1 MPQCR
6 MRCHTI
12 LAICAAALS
21 CAPIAVA
28 ETWRLKS
35 DQTWESAAAGPD
47 EQYLQTIAELKKLV
61 QAGEADAAREIVK
74 QLQAEYP
81 DRVGP
86 DLDLFVAGELQY
98 WGDLYGKALV
108 KYEKLLKKYP
118 GSEFADMAT
127 QREYE
132 IATAYLQGR
141 KKTVLGFIK
150 MSGYAEGVG
159 IMEKVSDR
167 VGLDE
172 PNSVGLNAAIAVA
185 EHYER
190 TRRYLEAYL
199 KWSEIASYWETGP
212 VGKRAMFRMAEDNF
226 AAYNLH
232 PEARRPR
239 FDSSK
244 LTTARAYYEKY
255 LALYPDDARKEDV
268 PAKIKIIDEEVA
280 FKQFTIGR
288 YYRRLGKNRA
298 AFLYFDMVIQNWP
311 KTEAAQMAKQAIA
324 ETPNGD
330 KASGK

>member
-1 MPQCR
+1 MPRCR
-6 MRCHTI
+6 MQCHTI
-12 LAICAAALS
+12 LVVCVALS

-47 EQYLQTIAELKKLV
+47 EQYLQAIAEIKKLV
-61 QAGEADAAREIVK
+61 QEGQASAARDIAK
-74 QLQAEYP
+74 QLKAEYP

-86 DLDLFVAGELQY
+86 DLDLFVAGELPY
-98 WGDLYGKALV
+98 WSNHYGKALA

-118 GSEFADMAT
+118 GSEFADTAT
-127 QREYE
+127 QREYD

-141 KKTVLGFIK
+141 KKTVLGFIRI
-150 MSGYAEGVG
+150 SGYAEGVG

-167 VGLDE
+167 VGIDE

-190 TRRYLEAYL
+190 TQQYLEGYL

-212 VGKRAMFRMAEDNF
+212 IGKRAMYRMAEDNF

-232 PEARRPR
+232 PEAKRPR

-280 FKQFTIGR
+280 FKQFTIGQ
-288 YYRRLGKNRA
+288 YYRHIGKHRA
-298 AFLYFDMVIQNWP
+298 AYLYFEMVIQNWP
-311 KTEAAQMAKQAIA
+311 KTEAAEMAKQAIA
-324 ETPNGD
+324 ETQNGE
-330 KASGK
+330 KASGQ